1 MDYDDNDKDI
11 LLNKI
16 MQLKNEFV
24 LKNGKVMFN
33 PNLLQKSDRNIYAEL
48 SNLLDYKN
56 LDIIIYNYLEEKRKY
71 KDLEYYD
78 EVTVFAKANYERSI
92 SELHKVLEEEDVIPI
107 LEKWFFIYENEFNY
121 NNLLADNEVDNQ
133 VISDDWAIPEEEW
146 EMNEAKKRKH

>member
-11 LLNKI
+11 LLSKI

-56 LDIIIYNYLEEKRKY
+56 LDRIIYNYLEEKRKY

-133 VISDDWAIPEEEW
+133 VISDDWAIPDEEW

>member
-56 LDIIIYNYLEEKRKY
+56 LDRIIYNYLEEKRKY

-92 SELHKVLEEEDVIPI
+92 SELHKVLEEEDVILI

-133 VISDDWAIPEEEW
+133 VISDDWAIPDEEW
-146 EMNEAKKRKH
+146 EMNETKKRKH

>member
-56 LDIIIYNYLEEKRKY
+56 LDRIIYNYLEEKRKY

-107 LEKWFFIYENEFNY
+107 LEKWFFIYDNEFNY

>member
-33 PNLLQKSDRNIYAEL
+33 PNLLQKSDCNIYAEL